1 MTAMSFL
8 PPVIAARWRL
18 AAVSTV
24 LLAQPAWAVVGEDT
38 TRQVAQGLARLD
50 PWVPVLLALWLA
62 LGVWSWLRVTQPLR
76 AQRQLRAQ
84 LGADAPA
91 DLSLPNGL
99 LWLAGVCA
107 ALLALLS
114 WAVADPA
121 HAGHAQVVAWDL
133 AAQAWAQQHISLPMR
148 QALQH
153 VTDTGDVLWLGLLAC
168 GVAVVLAL
176 RRRWLVLQVW
186 VFAVVLNGLV
196 TRVLKNAFDR
206 ARPEASVALVTSGA
220 SFPSGHT
227 AGAIIVYGLLWLLL
241 RRHVPAAWRWPVAAL
256 VAVWVVLISVSRV
269 LLEAHFASDVLAGAL
284 LGVAICSLAAWALAR
299 GQSQN

>member
-1 MTAMSFL
+1 MSFL
-8 PPVIAARWRL
+8 PPAFAARWRIPVL
-18 AAVSTV
+18 STA

-50 PWVPVLLALWLA
+50 PWVPVLLVVWLA
-62 LGVWSWLRVTQPLR
+62 LGAWSWWRITQPQR
-76 AQRQLRAQ
+76 AKRQLRAQ

-91 DLSLPNGL
+91 DLAPPNGL
-99 LWLAGVCA
+99 LWLAGVCVV
-107 ALLALLS
+107 LLALLS
-114 WAVADPA
+114 WAVADPK
-121 HAGHAQVVAWDL
+121 HAGHAQLVAWDL
-133 AAQAWAQQHISLPMR
+133 AAQTWAQQHISLPMR
-148 QALQH
+148 GVLQH

-206 ARPEASVALVTSGA
+206 ERPVASVALVTSGA

-241 RRHVPAAWRWPVAAL
+241 RRHVPAAWRLVVAGL
-256 VAVWVVLISVSRV
+256 MAVWVALISVSRV
-269 LLEAHFASDVLAGAL
+269 LLEAHFASDVLAGGL
-284 LGVAICSLAAWALAR
+284 LGVAILSLVAWALAR

>member
-1 MTAMSFL
+1 MSLHPSAF
-8 PPVIAARWRL
+8 AARWRL
-18 AAVSTV
+18 AALSTAV
-24 LLAQPAWAVVGEDT
+24 LAQPAWAVVGEDT

-50 PWVPVLLALWLA
+50 PWVPVLLAAWLV
-62 LGVWSWLRVTQPLR
+62 LGAWSWVRITRPQR
-76 AQRQLRAQ
+76 AKRQLRAQ

-91 DLSLPNGL
+91 DLAPPNGL
-99 LWLAGVCA
+99 LWLAGVCVV
-107 ALLALLS
+107 LLALLS
-114 WAVADPA
+114 WAVADPS
-121 HAGHAQVVAWDL
+121 HAGHAQLVAWDL

-148 QALQH
+148 GALQH

-186 VFAVVLNGLV
+186 LFAVVLNGLV

-206 ARPEASVALVTSGA
+206 ERPVASVALVTSGA

-241 RRHVPAAWRWPVAAL
+241 RRHVPAAWRLPVAAL
-256 VAVWVVLISVSRV
+256 MAVWVALISVSRV

-284 LGVAICSLAAWALAR
+284 LGVAILSLVAWALAR